1 MKNIANLGKE
11 LSRNIKTQHEMT
23 EVIGELIKSMMEGIL
38 NAELDS
44 HLGYK
49 KNEKAS
55 QRRKNTRNGYGA
67 KTLKTD
73 YGDLA
78 IQTPEIGMRRL
89 NHRLCRKGKPV

>member
-11 LSRNIKTQHEMT
+11 LSGNIKIQQEMT
-23 EVIGELIKSMMEGIL
+23 EVIGELIKLMMEGIL

-44 HLGYK
+44 HLGYQ

-55 QRRKNTRNGYGA
+55 QLRKNTRNGYSA
-67 KTLKTD
+67 KTLKLH

-78 IQTPEIGMRRL
+78 IQTL
-89 NHRLCRKGKPV
+89 